1 MTFISVAPSVYYE
14 AATICNSAA
23 VAFFGVVRTQFGK
36 LAYDT
41 KDMAGSIGDGKTWA
55 ESYDQ
60 QTTDAYLLFKNL
72 IGAIDNYADI
82 LIEAGY
88 NHAIADY
95 DGNGPAPERPV
106 TPQPAFMTCPATPAS
121 AGGPGSGLVDDGLDL
136 AAQIGVPIPDGD
148 ADKLGKAAACWNAM
162 ATDRATT
169 DLASQLERAA
179 VLFQAVTA
187 PDASF
192 IDEDLREMKSAAQ
205 ELVAA
210 FADLAAA
217 CHDQEAAHRKQRSE
231 LAAVLEQMALDIGQ
245 DIAVDLVLY
254 VGASVV
260 TFGMGAAAVTAVR
273 AGRYVQKVADYVGK
287 LRKVLNDFKLKT
299 VVFMK
304 KPMSATGQRM
314 QRIMDMVK
322 RRGDEIGDRKVDAPG
337 GKAPTPGTTEDSVN
351 KKLTNYLLNRD
362 HPVGGPKAKWFEQA
376 LGYTKENQ
384 ADLERQI
391 QFDPATAVETGTT
404 QYGTKY
410 NQTIPIVGANGKT
423 IEVNFAW
430 IKNEDGVVRL
440 VTAIPAKK

>member
-1 MTFISVAPSVYYE
+1 
-14 AATICNSAA
+14 
-23 VAFFGVVRTQFGK
+23 
-36 LAYDT
+36 
-41 KDMAGSIGDGKTWA
+41 
-55 ESYDQ
+55 
-60 QTTDAYLLFKNL
+60 
-72 IGAIDNYADI
+72 
-82 LIEAGY
+82 
-88 NHAIADY
+88 
-95 DGNGPAPERPV
+95 
-106 TPQPAFMTCPATPAS
+106 
-121 AGGPGSGLVDDGLDL
+121 
-136 AAQIGVPIPDGD
+136 
-148 ADKLGKAAACWNAM
+148 
-162 ATDRATT
+162 
-169 DLASQLERAA
+169 
-179 VLFQAVTA
+179 
-187 PDASF
+187 
-192 IDEDLREMKSAAQ
+192 MKSAAQ

-304 KPMSATGQRM
+304 KPVSATGQRM

-376 LGYTKENQ
+376 LG
-384 ADLERQI
+384 
-391 QFDPATAVETGTT
+391 
-404 QYGTKY
+404 
-410 NQTIPIVGANGKT
+410 
-423 IEVNFAW
+423 
-430 IKNEDGVVRL
+430 
-440 VTAIPAKK
+440 